1 MPSVGHLPSWVL
13 SPLISWFVIQFFADA
28 TLGALTVSLVC
39 DFHLYCCVS
48 LPLLSESYFPS
59 EPSIPLP
66 LRSFP
71 WPLTGIWTP
80 SLDFASTRA
89 SLVDQIVKNPPA
101 MQETPVWSLGWEDS
115 GLGRSWVGK
124 ILGWED
130 PLENE
135 MATHSSILAWRIP
148 WTEEPGWLHS
158 IESHRVGHGWR
169 DTRTHARASNCC
181 YLFYLYYL
189 FSNKMTTPGRQG
201 LSISTRHVAL
211 GEHLAAHS

>member
-1 MPSVGHLPSWVL
+1 MQP
-13 SPLISWFVIQFFADA
+13 
-28 TLGALTVSLVC
+28 LGALTVSLVC
-39 DFHLYCCVS
+39 DFHLYCCIS

-80 SLDFASTRA
+80 SLVFASTRA
-89 SLVDQIVKNPPA
+89 SLVDQILKNPPA
-101 MQETPVWSLGWEDS
+101 MQETPVWP
-115 GLGRSWVGK
+115 
-124 ILGWED
+124 LGWED

-135 MATHSSILAWRIP
+135 MATHSSIPAWRIP

-158 IESHRVGHGWR
+158 IESHRVRHGWR
-169 DTRTHARASNCC
+169 DTCTHARASNC

-189 FSNKMTTPGRQG
+189 FSNKMTMPGRQG
-201 LSISTRHVAL
+201 LSISTSHVAL
-211 GEHLAAHS
+211 GEHLTAHS